1 MKKILLSSLFFLIA
15 FVANAQGIYTKVKK
29 YDKFDDVVWEKDVKT
44 IIDKGLSKITIE
56 TKGKK
61 PVEYTYYEGS
71 WFSIHD
77 GRQDSLSNIV
87 SNIYGYKDQYYIFP
101 KDTVDKATNDLLELY
116 KDLPDSIMASD
127 FIEASIK
134 LRMMTKILDAPT
146 IVFRTISKY
155 KHVFEYDTDLVWIRF
170 RDGSRIIYSKR

>member
-71 WFSIHD
+71 WFSLHN

-87 SNIYGYKDQYYIFP
+87 SDIYGYEDQYYIFP

-116 KDLPDSIMASD
+116 KDLPDSIVTGE
-127 FIEASIK
+127 FIQAMVK
-134 LRMMTKILDAPT
+134 WRMIPKSFDAPT
-146 IVFRTISKY
+146 IGFRTISKY
-155 KHVFEYDTDLVWIRF
+155 KHVFEYETDLVWIRY

>member
-61 PVEYTYYEGS
+61 PVEYTYYEES
-71 WFSIHD
+71 WFSLHN

-87 SNIYGYKDQYYIFP
+87 SDIYGYEDQYYIFP

-116 KDLPDSIMASD
+116 KDLPDSIVTGE
-127 FIEASIK
+127 FIQAMVK
-134 LRMMTKILDAPT
+134 GRMFPKSFDAPT

-155 KHVFEYDTDLVWIRF
+155 KHVFEYETDFVWIRF

>member
-56 TKGKK
+56 TKGTK
-61 PVEYTYYEGS
+61 PVEYTYYDET
-71 WFSIHD
+71 WYSIHN

-87 SNIYGYKDQYYIFP
+87 SNIYGYEDQYYIFP
-101 KDTVDKATNDLLELY
+101 KDTIDKVTNECLELC
-116 KDLPDSIMASD
+116 KDLPDSIVTEELIQAMV
-127 FIEASIK
+127 K
-134 LRMMTKILDAPT
+134 LKMITKVFDAPT

-155 KHVFEYDTDLVWIRF
+155 KHIFEYDTDFVWIRF

>member
-61 PVEYTYYEGS
+61 PVEYTYYDES
-71 WFSIHD
+71 CFSLHN

-87 SNIYGYKDQYYIFP
+87 SDIYGYEDQYYIFP

-116 KDLPDSIMASD
+116 KDVPDSIITSD
-127 FIEASIK
+127 LIK
-134 LRMMTKILDAPT
+134 VLVKGKMTLKVFDAPT
-146 IVFRTISKY
+146 IVFRTISKF
-155 KHVFEYDTDLVWIRF
+155 KHFFEYDTDLVWIRF

>member
-44 IIDKGLSKITIE
+44 IINKGLSKITIE
-56 TKGKK
+56 TKGTK
-61 PVEYTYYEGS
+61 PVEYIYYDTIS
-71 WFSIHD
+71 LHD
-77 GRQDSLSNIV
+77 GRRDSLSNLIGDV
-87 SNIYGYKDQYYIFP
+87 YGYEEWYSIFP
-101 KDTVDKATNDLLELY
+101 KTLWDKARDEALEEC
-116 KDLPDSIMASD
+116 KELPDTLITESI
-127 FIEASIK
+127 IESFVK
-134 LRMMTKILDAPT
+134 KTLLSKIVDAPT

-155 KHVFEYDTDLVWIRF
+155 KYVFEYDTDLVWIRF

>member
-71 WFSIHD
+71 WFSLHN

-87 SNIYGYKDQYYIFP
+87 SDIYGYEDQYYIFP
-101 KDTVDKATNDLLELY
+101 KDTVDKVTNDVLELY
-116 KDLPDSIMASD
+116 KDLPDSIVTEGVIQATV
-127 FIEASIK
+127 K
-134 LRMMTKILDAPT
+134 LRMIPKSFDAPT
-146 IVFRTISKY
+146 ISFRTISKY
-155 KHVFEYDTDLVWIRF
+155 KHVFEYETDLVWIRF

>member
-71 WFSIHD
+71 WFSLHN

-87 SNIYGYKDQYYIFP
+87 SDIYGYEDQYYIFP
-101 KDTVDKATNDLLELY
+101 KDTVDKATNDVLELY
-116 KDLPDSIMASD
+116 KDLPDSIVTG
-127 FIEASIK
+127 ESIQAMVEV
-134 LRMMTKILDAPT
+134 RMIPKIFDVPT

-155 KHVFEYDTDLVWIRF
+155 KHVFEYETDLVWIRF

>member
-71 WFSIHD
+71 WFSLHN

-87 SNIYGYKDQYYIFP
+87 SDIYGYEDQYYIFP

-116 KDLPDSIMASD
+116 KDLPDSIVTGE
-127 FIEASIK
+127 FIQAMVK
-134 LRMMTKILDAPT
+134 
-146 IVFRTISKY
+146 
-155 KHVFEYDTDLVWIRF
+155 
-170 RDGSRIIYSKR
+170 

>member
-71 WFSIHD
+71 WFSLHN

-87 SNIYGYKDQYYIFP
+87 SDIYGYEDQYYIFQ
-101 KDTVDKATNDLLELY
+101 K
-116 KDLPDSIMASD
+116 IQW
-127 FIEASIK
+127 IK
-134 LRMMTKILDAPT
+134 LQMICWNFTRIYQIL
-146 IVFRTISKY
+146 
-155 KHVFEYDTDLVWIRF
+155 
-170 RDGSRIIYSKR
+170 